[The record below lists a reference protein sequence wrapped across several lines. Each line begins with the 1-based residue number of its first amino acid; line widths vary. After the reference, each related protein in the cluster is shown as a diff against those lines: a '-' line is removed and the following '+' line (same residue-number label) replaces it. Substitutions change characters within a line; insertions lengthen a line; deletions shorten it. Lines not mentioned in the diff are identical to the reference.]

1 LTRDISA
8 RLSQAKC
15 APGVNSER
23 RSKSSKKGAGRLW
36 NASKSRLTET
46 ESSKNIIQVCAASFD
61 MKRKRKNKKQTKPNV
76 DKSMVLGNDWSII
89 AKLLGIRKENNP

>member
-1 LTRDISA
+1 
-8 RLSQAKC
+8 
-15 APGVNSER
+15 
-23 RSKSSKKGAGRLW
+23 
-36 NASKSRLTET
+36 
-46 ESSKNIIQVCAASFD
+46 